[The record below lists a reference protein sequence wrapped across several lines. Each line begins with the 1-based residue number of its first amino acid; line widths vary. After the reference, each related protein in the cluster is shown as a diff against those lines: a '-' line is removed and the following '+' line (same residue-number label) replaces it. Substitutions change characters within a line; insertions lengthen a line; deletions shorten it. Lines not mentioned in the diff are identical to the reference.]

1 MQVLPLGSEC
11 ECGAVGRAVDR
22 FQHCCACFHFKIEK
36 LSKSDHLFRLVWAN
50 LPTELLETLTI
61 NLVPG
66 TGIRTHDPPPIT
78 KVDLG
83 SFPVQILYTHDT

>member
-11 ECGAVGRAVDR
+11 ECGAVGRAVHR

-36 LSKSDHLFRLVWAN
+36 LSLVWAN